1 MKHGSRALRAMPTSR
16 QIHELRL
23 RTLYGPEVQ
32 ALYGV
37 EIQGGEGIDPTTERR
52 SS

>member
-1 MKHGSRALRAMPTSR
+1 MKHGSRALRAMPSSR
-16 QIHELRL
+16 QSHELRP
-23 RTLYGPEVQ
+23 RTLYGPEVR

-37 EIQGGEGIDPTTERR
+37 KIQGGEGIDPTTERR

>member
-1 MKHGSRALRAMPTSR
+1 MRHGSRALRAMVSSR
-16 QIHELRL
+16 QSQELQP

-37 EIQGGEGIDPTTERR
+37 EIQGGEGIDLTSERR
-52 SS
+52 WS